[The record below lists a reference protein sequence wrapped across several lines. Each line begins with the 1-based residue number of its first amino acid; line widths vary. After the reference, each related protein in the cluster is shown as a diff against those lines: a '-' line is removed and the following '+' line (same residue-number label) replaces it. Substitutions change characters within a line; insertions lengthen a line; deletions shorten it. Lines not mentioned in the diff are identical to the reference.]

1 MNIIINLED
10 TSVDIIITIDNLNHH
25 VFQSTELWKQIP
37 SNIIRDT
44 YMNSKYVQS
53 LIEEVNNTNIQIDEL
68 NNELSNYNLDT
79 LPYVVDLEQFLS
91 YSRIIKIL

>member
-1 MNIIINLED
+1 
-10 TSVDIIITIDNLNHH
+10 
-25 VFQSTELWKQIP
+25 
-37 SNIIRDT
+37 
-44 YMNSKYVQS
+44 MNSKYVQS